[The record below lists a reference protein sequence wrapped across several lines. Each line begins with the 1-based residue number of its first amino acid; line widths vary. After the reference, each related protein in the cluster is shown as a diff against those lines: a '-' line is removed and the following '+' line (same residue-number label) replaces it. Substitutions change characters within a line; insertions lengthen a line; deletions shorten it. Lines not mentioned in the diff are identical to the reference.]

1 MYLSV
6 AIAGVTAGN
15 SWAFAEQRLQIPPSR
30 PKNNISPQ
38 KLPLSPPHCRYTGGQ
53 FQVAKDWHRKNHRY
67 SCERSFA
74 LFAKDGWQKGRFV
87 RKKENWP
94 TFLSVAIL
102 ERVLQFIPS
111 LRRENTSSFS
121 KWQWLSRC
129 YKSYGSFLLKIS
141 SKSILSPNSGLKIAI
156 KTHQILCNACVCS
169 QGHPRDGHR

>member
-15 SWAFAEQRLQIPPSR
+15 SWAFAEQRLQIPPPHLR
-30 PKNNISPQ
+30 TISLHKSYHYPLPTADTLVASS
-38 KLPLSPPHCRYTGGQ
+38 KLLKIGI
-53 FQVAKDWHRKNHRY
+53 
-67 SCERSFA
+67 ERIIDILVKGPFA
-74 LFAKDGWQKGRFV
+74 LLAKDGWQKGRFV
-87 RKKENWP
+87 RKKKNWP
-94 TFLSVAIL
+94 TFLSVAIF
-102 ERVLQFIPS
+102 ERVPQFIPS
-111 LRRENTSSFS
+111 LHRENTSSFS

-169 QGHPRDGHR
+169 QGHPHDGHR